1 MTTVTLEN
9 FNPTRDLRIEEIQ
22 VRTEELVTYIA
33 NLPDTNRHLIRA
45 ACDQYTSAAHTARK
59 AILTKP

>member
-22 VRTEELVTYIA
+22 VRTEELMTYIA
-33 NLPDTNRHLIRA
+33 NLPGLNETLKHI
-45 ACDQYTSAAHTARK
+45 ACEEYEVAAHTARK